1 MAGSTSHRAFISSTP
16 AGRGE
21 WLFAILFLSALF
33 LAFLAAVPYVRL
45 PLAAVPSFIPAYE
58 SALFISDLI
67 TAVLFLAH
75 FVQLRSRAVLA
86 LAAGYLFDALMII
99 PHVLTFPGVFS
110 PTGFLGAGTQTTA
123 WLYHFWHAGFP
134 LFVLAYVFLR
144 SRDVPSRMA
153 EARLGWMVGATALG
167 VVALVCVL
175 SVAATAG
182 EPLLPRVIVNGDYTV
197 GVSKGISPTYW
208 VVTLAALVALWRPQ
222 ATVLDLWLMVV
233 MGAWL
238 MDIGLSAVIG
248 ASRYDLGFY
257 AGRIYGL
264 IAASVV
270 LVALL
275 IEMARERRAIARQLV
290 QTQKMEA
297 VGQLTGG
304 IAHDFNNL
312 LAGVIGNLELA
323 IDEAGDRPELRGIL
337 DDALQSA
344 LRGADLV
351 KRLLA
356 FSRIQPLQLRSLD
369 LPVAINRLLPLLRSS
384 LGEQVSIDVI
394 MPDGLWPVR
403 VDQSELENTVLN
415 LCINARDAMSGG
427 GQITIEASNF
437 VLESWFAKV
446 YPELKLGEYVVLS
459 INDSGCGMPPEVIA
473 RAFEPFFTTKET
485 GKGSG
490 LGLSMVHGYMRQ
502 SGGAAK
508 IYSEVGVGTT
518 ISLYFPRGASVGAGA
533 GAGIA
538 LVPGETA
545 IPRGTERVLVVEDNP
560 PVRKVAV
567 GILQSLGYRVEQA
580 ESAPA
585 ALAVMKE
592 QRFDAVFSDVVM
604 PEMNGI
610 AFAEEVRRLYPD
622 VRVLLTS
629 GFSSKLY
636 TNAQIRTIDADL
648 VAKPYRKMDLA
659 VAIRAALDKDA
670 TGGP

>member
-1 MAGSTSHRAFISSTP
+1 M
-16 AGRGE
+16 
-21 WLFAILFLSALF
+21 
-33 LAFLAAVPYVRL
+33 
-45 PLAAVPSFIPAYE
+45 
-58 SALFISDLI
+58 
-67 TAVLFLAH
+67 
-75 FVQLRSRAVLA
+75 
-86 LAAGYLFDALMII
+86 
-99 PHVLTFPGVFS
+99 
-110 PTGFLGAGTQTTA
+110 GAGPQTTA
-123 WLYHFWHAGFP
+123 WLYHFWHGGFP

-144 SRDVPSRMA
+144 SREAPSRTV
-153 EARLGWMVGATALG
+153 EAGLGWMVGACVLG

-175 SVAATAG
+175 TLMATAG
-182 EPLLPRVIVNGDYTV
+182 EPLLPLVIVNGDYTV

-208 VVTLAALVALWRPQ
+208 VVTLAALAALWRPQ

-323 IDEAGDRPELRGIL
+323 MDDAGDRPELKGLL

-369 LPVAINRLLPLLRSS
+369 LPVAIDKLLPLLRSS

-394 MPDGLWPVR
+394 MPEGVWPVR

-415 LCINARDAMSGG
+415 LCINARDAMPGG
-427 GQITIEASNF
+427 GRITIEASNF

-518 ISLYFPRGASVGAGA
+518 ISLYFPRGTGEGPD
-533 GAGIA
+533 IA
-538 LVPGETA
+538 LVPGHTA
-545 IPRGTERVLVVEDNP
+545 IPGGTERVLVVEDNP

-580 ESAPA
+580 EFGASRSGGDEGT
-585 ALAVMKE
+585 ALRCGVLGRCHAGDE
-592 QRFDAVFSDVVM
+592 RHR
-604 PEMNGI
+604 
-610 AFAEEVRRLYPD
+610 VRRGGATTLS
-622 VRVLLTS
+622 RRQGAAHLGLL
-629 GFSSKLY
+629 K
-636 TNAQIRTIDADL
+636 Q
-648 VAKPYRKMDLA
+648 
-659 VAIRAALDKDA
+659 ALHQCRDFE
-670 TGGP
+670 PLRRS

>member
-1 MAGSTSHRAFISSTP
+1 
-16 AGRGE
+16 
-21 WLFAILFLSALF
+21 
-33 LAFLAAVPYVRL
+33 
-45 PLAAVPSFIPAYE
+45 
-58 SALFISDLI
+58 
-67 TAVLFLAH
+67 
-75 FVQLRSRAVLA
+75 
-86 LAAGYLFDALMII
+86 
-99 PHVLTFPGVFS
+99 
-110 PTGFLGAGTQTTA
+110 
-123 WLYHFWHAGFP
+123 
-134 LFVLAYVFLR
+134 
-144 SRDVPSRMA
+144 
-153 EARLGWMVGATALG
+153 
-167 VVALVCVL
+167 
-175 SVAATAG
+175 
-182 EPLLPRVIVNGDYTV
+182 
-197 GVSKGISPTYW
+197 
-208 VVTLAALVALWRPQ
+208 
-222 ATVLDLWLMVV
+222 
-233 MGAWL
+233 
-238 MDIGLSAVIG
+238 
-248 ASRYDLGFY
+248 
-257 AGRIYGL
+257 
-264 IAASVV
+264 
-270 LVALL
+270 
-275 IEMARERRAIARQLV
+275 
-290 QTQKMEA
+290 MEA

-323 IDEAGDRPELRGIL
+323 MDDAGDRPELKGLL

-369 LPVAINRLLPLLRSS
+369 LPVAIDKLLPLLRSS

-394 MPDGLWPVR
+394 MPEGVWPVR

-415 LCINARDAMSGG
+415 LCINARDAMPGG
-427 GQITIEASNF
+427 GRITIEASNF

-518 ISLYFPRGASVGAGA
+518 ISLYFPRGTGEGP
-533 GAGIA
+533 GIA
-538 LVPGETA
+538 LVPGHTA
-545 IPRGTERVLVVEDNP
+545 IPGGTERVLVVEDNP

-580 ESAPA
+580 ESALA

-636 TNAQIRTIDADL
+636 TNAEIRTLEAKL

-659 VAIRAALDKDA
+659 VAIRAALDKGS
-670 TGGP
+670 TGRP